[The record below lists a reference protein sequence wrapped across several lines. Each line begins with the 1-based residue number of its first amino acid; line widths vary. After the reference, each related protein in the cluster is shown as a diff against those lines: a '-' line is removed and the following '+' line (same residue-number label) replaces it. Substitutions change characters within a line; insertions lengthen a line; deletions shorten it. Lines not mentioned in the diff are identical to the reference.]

1 MLLMLVISKPY
12 ISVEAFKLELRGQ
25 ESTDIIIIIINCE
38 DCSTQNT
45 NSFAGP
51 VGLGKTFN

>member
-25 ESTDIIIIIINCE
+25 ESTDIIIIIINC
-38 DCSTQNT
+38 
-45 NSFAGP
+45 
-51 VGLGKTFN
+51 